1 MNYYVYKHI
10 IKNTNRVFYIGKGH
24 GNRAW
29 DKNGRSAYWN
39 NITKNQEYIVEIV
52 KDNLTEQDSYSI
64 EKELIA
70 LYGKVQDKGC
80 LVNMTDGG
88 EGRLGYSWNNERLGC
103 NNPMFGK
110 KQTQETKD
118 KIAHTKIGKPR
129 SQQVKD
135 ILRLANLNKPK
146 ELHGMY
152 GKQHTKEA
160 KQKMSLKGKGKAK
173 SASIILD
180 LETGIFYRGWK
191 EISNLLNLSITQLE
205 WLRYNNKITRFKKV

>member
-39 NITKNQEYIVEIV
+39 NITKNQEYVVEIV
-52 KDNLTEQDSYSI
+52 KNNLTEQDSYSM

-80 LVNMTDGG
+80 LVNMTDG
-88 EGRLGYSWNNERLGC
+88 EGRLGFSWNNERSGC

-118 KIAHTKIGKPR
+118 KIADTKIGKPR

-135 ILRLANLNKPK
+135 ALRLANLNKPK

-152 GKQHTKEA
+152 GRQHTKEA
-160 KQKMSLKGKGKAK
+160 KLKMSLKGKGKAK

-180 LETGIFYRGWK
+180 LETGIFYKGWK

-205 WLRYNNKITRFKKV
+205 WLRYNNKITKFKKV